1 LQTKGRLA
9 SIAAAGAALAVSS
22 SDASAWVCY
31 ARDTT
36 GATGWGSHNCS
47 LAYARR
53 RALFECSVRTPRRAR
68 CFITG
73 CR

>member
-1 LQTKGRLA
+1 MKGWLA
-9 SIAAAGAALAVSS
+9 SIVLAGATLTFFS

-31 ARDTT
+31 ARGTT
-36 GATGWGSHNCS
+36 GATGWGSNYN
-47 LAYARR
+47 LTYARR
-53 RALFECSVRTPRRAR
+53 RALVECSVRTPRGAR